1 MNRICRVFAV
11 STLALTLTGAVAF
24 AQDHHDDQ
32 DHHQQYVKHQEWHK
46 GAKIRN
52 EDWSRGEQVS
62 DWHAHHLRRPPAG
75 YEWRQVDGNYVMANS
90 DGVIFSVVIGH

>member
-1 MNRICRVFAV
+1 MNKLCRVFAV
-11 STLALTLTGAVAF
+11 STLVLTFTGAVAV

-32 DHHQQYVKHQEWHK
+32 NHHQQYVKHEEWHK
-46 GAKIRN
+46 GAKIRH

-75 YEWRQVDGNYVMANS
+75 YEWRQVDGNYVLANN